1 MEPDNDV
8 SEDFEEDLDELDTD
22 EERPEPEPES
32 NDFDKDTHTKIT
44 YYEDGKEPIPTVRFW
59 FFFVSP
65 SLLCF
70 QRTSKRTNKGTGGH
84 ATQMLQAAD
93 KISLAQTSS
102 TRLPNA
108 IFPEDA
114 SPNPM
119 APPASKSKK
128 PRTKASKKKEVP
140 AVSASPM
147 SGYPAPP
154 IQTARRVPKPSTASI
169 QEVVLRDGPDADR
182 VAFFKGWTPQELN
195 RFNPQES
202 NRLSLSQESLAPSQ
216 ESNHLMP
223 PRESNHLA
231 SLQGGLAAPLPY
243 PAHGSPVPPQESNRL
258 TPLRGGLASSLPYS
272 VHGSEGFE
280 RGNFDREGY
289 RGGFTPSTINS
300 GTGDNMGYGGH
311 SERSYGGGKG
321 DYFEGRGAY
330 GGNRADTYG
339 DYRYDESTRVGG
351 NYQRDRDIR
360 GGEGNTGYQDYH
372 QDSDMRYSE
381 YRQEQDRYSWN
392 GFTYDG
398 NAGATWDRGM
408 ENGNMASMGSGK
420 LEGHRRYQS
429 SLIHGKIEGP
439 PQYARVAPQELERI
453 AQSQDSLA
461 ERKMQQEYD
470 QDLLPTRKHAPKPP
484 DSEALKVHAR
494 SQKTPSDDEMEEA
507 ERAEFEHDPEANED
521 EEDDS
526 PNYTEDLPITSRQRY
541 ASVVP
546 AAGWNSQKGP
556 LNISTGPSRSVSQS
570 SQLFS
575 QSVSQSSAQSHLQ
588 SALQSRLQSASQSHL
603 QSASQSYPVS
613 RSASHPISLL
623 PTRPASPDL
632 VGNFSTNI
640 SSETPADLSSNA
652 KGSRNKGKKPASTD
666 PTKLSFYPAQ
676 VRKVISVAQSNMHRA
691 MVLEAPFLT
700 MENHEKLISDCLESA
715 IKDRGDKGLL
725 VEDGYIEEHRA
736 DIITFLYKSQ
746 SSYRNTLRRM
756 AEPMVISHYSL
767 PLPASREPI
776 SGFNADQLNELT
788 TEYIKELLTTSA
800 FLQYGRDNRVNN
812 FSHPCLKE
820 VVKVLF
826 YTSNKAL
833 AKTFPNDFKAEVP
846 HGALVLAAMLI
857 RYCLSKYEDGA
868 IPKKLEFTTSAN
880 VAYHKLYSDMIT
892 DILGEPYHSSKF
904 KQNSRSW
911 ALSFS
916 MEANLDKGK
925 GVAHTSHIDIS

>member
-1 MEPDNDV
+1 MDIAGIVTVYIARMTLPYALLILEDLSSITPYHSWIDSDQESHETLTKIEASYLLRIAEAQKTLFTTEKSVLEHKILVTKLILELHLHRVKKIHSEDSKASQTIVKMKHILEDIENKDLSLPSMEPDNDI

-44 YYEDGKEPIPTVRFW
+44 YYEDGKEPIPIRFW
-59 FFFVSP
+59 FIFVSP
-65 SLLCF
+65 SLLCI

-154 IQTARRVPKPSTASI
+154 IQTARRVPKPSIASI
-169 QEVVLRDGPDADR
+169 QEVVLRDEPDADR
-182 VAFFKGWTPQELN
+182 VTFFKGWTPQELN
-195 RFNPQES
+195 HFNPQES

-231 SLQGGLAAPLPY
+231 SLQGGLAAPLTY
-243 PAHGSPVPPQESNRL
+243 PAHGLPVPPQESNCL

-321 DYFEGRGAY
+321 DDFEGRGAY

-339 DYRYDESTRVGG
+339 DYHYDESTRVGG

-360 GGEGNTGYQDYH
+360 GGEANIAKNKIGIC
-372 QDSDMRYSE
+372 
-381 YRQEQDRYSWN
+381 SWN

-439 PQYARVAPQELERI
+439 PQYARVVPQEQERI

-484 DSEALKVHAR
+484 DSEALK
-494 SQKTPSDDEMEEA
+494 A

-526 PNYTEDLPITSRQRY
+526 PNYTKDLPITSRQCY

-588 SALQSRLQSASQSHL
+588 SASQSHL
-603 QSASQSYPVS
+603 QSALQSYPVS

-725 VEDGYIEEHRA
+725 VEDGEYFKDLTRSSS
-736 DIITFLYKSQ
+736 TF
-746 SSYRNTLRRM
+746 
-756 AEPMVISHYSL
+756 
-767 PLPASREPI
+767 
-776 SGFNADQLNELT
+776 
-788 TEYIKELLTTSA
+788 
-800 FLQYGRDNRVNN
+800 
-812 FSHPCLKE
+812 
-820 VVKVLF
+820 
-826 YTSNKAL
+826 
-833 AKTFPNDFKAEVP
+833 
-846 HGALVLAAMLI
+846 
-857 RYCLSKYEDGA
+857 
-868 IPKKLEFTTSAN
+868 
-880 VAYHKLYSDMIT
+880 
-892 DILGEPYHSSKF
+892 
-904 KQNSRSW
+904 
-911 ALSFS
+911 
-916 MEANLDKGK
+916 
-925 GVAHTSHIDIS
+925 